1 MTGTTPDEDISWGR
15 AIGDIGGSLV
25 RACLEEA
32 LIDVDG
38 LVQEVAPLDKVESGS
53 VSPTNASEF
62 PHNLGIGG
70 VVYAKILQE
79 VAQEAP
85 ARKDIT
91 TVQTVE
97 PHPEPGPSKAF
108 NANLHQEHEASSP
121 GGAREQLEKRLLA
134 PHAPAAPASSHPSQP
149 RRYGQRPKAAAAA
162 LAASPTAPTPAVAS
176 RQLPLR
182 ERAPLPKAVP
192 LSAQAALAR
201 LDAVAAARQR
211 VDAMAAARQKGLEVD
226 GDESAAPHDVP
237 DIGQQVPQEEQKV
250 WHPAPHAKQPDGAA
264 VRDIVERLL
273 EDEGLPISPGWTAGW
288 TASAQGSPTRQ
299 GTREVLQGALEEA
312 ANNLT
317 VLVDRLPAIQKA
329 APTPM
334 SLARQNQNQQ
344 EQLQLHLP
352 SIQVS
357 QPQEAS
363 DLPREES
370 PSPLIS
376 EQQESKLRRTPLYLR
391 MQRNYEAKEQKAAA
405 AAQERRRAEMAG
417 LAVYAVP
424 APRVFLRRK
433 PRSRLIVAKKAKD
446 PTRRRSR
453 PKKKI
458 PPSVASA
465 AAEGSNSSAPA
476 TVAAGA
482 ASEEAQSA
490 QGELRAVAV
499 GTEGVA
505 RARQLRHAEVNGS
518 KPQHEQGKQPG
529 ARAKAKHRHPAK
541 GYAAKAAAKEKK
553 PASAIEGTVSRA
565 DEFEAEASQLSLEQ
579 EQTQGM
585 LWSRGA
591 EMSAARSAPELGIP
605 SPQADSEAAD
615 GLLQAN
621 QQDTET
627 AETDMQAAAAS
638 ECAVVES
645 GVQQTDG
652 DVLAAPATSA
662 SVSSLPK
669 AAAELM
675 AKDDII
681 DKFVNHASDKSD
693 SDGIEEPFDW
703 GSHSETPPSKADSRP
718 ASGNSADGR

>member
-1 MTGTTPDEDISWGR
+1 
-15 AIGDIGGSLV
+15 
-25 RACLEEA
+25 
-32 LIDVDG
+32 
-38 LVQEVAPLDKVESGS
+38 
-53 VSPTNASEF
+53 
-62 PHNLGIGG
+62 
-70 VVYAKILQE
+70 
-79 VAQEAP
+79 
-85 ARKDIT
+85 
-91 TVQTVE
+91 
-97 PHPEPGPSKAF
+97 
-108 NANLHQEHEASSP
+108 
-121 GGAREQLEKRLLA
+121 
-134 PHAPAAPASSHPSQP
+134 
-149 RRYGQRPKAAAAA
+149 
-162 LAASPTAPTPAVAS
+162 
-176 RQLPLR
+176 
-182 ERAPLPKAVP
+182 
-192 LSAQAALAR
+192 
-201 LDAVAAARQR
+201 
-211 VDAMAAARQKGLEVD
+211 
-226 GDESAAPHDVP
+226 
-237 DIGQQVPQEEQKV
+237 
-250 WHPAPHAKQPDGAA
+250 
-264 VRDIVERLL
+264 
-273 EDEGLPISPGWTAGW
+273 
-288 TASAQGSPTRQ
+288 
-299 GTREVLQGALEEA
+299 
-312 ANNLT
+312 
-317 VLVDRLPAIQKA
+317 
-329 APTPM
+329 
-334 SLARQNQNQQ
+334 
-344 EQLQLHLP
+344 
-352 SIQVS
+352 
-357 QPQEAS
+357 
-363 DLPREES
+363 
-370 PSPLIS
+370 
-376 EQQESKLRRTPLYLR
+376 
-391 MQRNYEAKEQKAAA
+391 MQRNYEATEQKAAA

-476 TVAAGA
+476 TVAQPATNGLIAGA

-518 KPQHEQGKQPG
+518 KSQHEQGKQPS

-553 PASAIEGTVSRA
+553 PASAIEGIVSRA

-621 QQDTET
+621 QQDTEM
-627 AETDMQAAAAS
+627 AESDVQAAAAS

-652 DVLAAPATSA
+652 DVPAAPATSA